1 MALQDLKKIVLSA
14 EGYAGQIDEMEMRF
28 YQDNG
33 VTALNLYDAQRDML
47 ADKGF
52 TEGSLADRWNAYLRS
67 LGHVGSLND
76 MLNAFWA
83 SGGPSFGVE
92 DPEFANVVLLM
103 HFEGADAGVVFTDDS
118 SHSRSFTASGGAQ
131 TDTAQYAFG
140 TSSGLFDG
148 TGDYITDDTGAD
160 SDFAFPGDFTIE
172 WSSRKTGDGAAGYDT
187 LLSVDPSRGSGS
199 GGWFIEFSN
208 TRGLYMYQS
217 GVIISHSFSP
227 NDSTWHAYAITREGS
242 DIKFFIDGVVTA
254 TSSSAASLLAGAEM
268 IIGGAGGYDFN
279 GHVDELRITKGVARY
294 TANYTPAAAAFPDA

>member
-1 MALQDLKKIVLSA
+1 MLSSA
-14 EGYAGQIDEMEMRF
+14 FRGKPTLGS
-28 YQDNG
+28 G
-33 VTALNLYDAQRDML
+33 
-47 ADKGF
+47 K
-52 TEGSLADRWNAYLRS
+52 SLAP
-67 LGHVGSLND
+67 
-76 MLNAFWA
+76 A
-83 SGGPSFGVE
+83 SGGSS
-92 DPEFANVVLLM
+92 DPYWANVSLLL
-103 HFEGADAGVVFTDDS
+103 HFEGTDASTTFTDSS
-118 SHSRSFTASGGAQ
+118 SHTRTFTVSGEAQ
-131 TDTAQYAFG
+131 IDTAHYVFG
-140 TSSGLFDG
+140 TASGLFDG

-187 LLSVDPSRGSGS
+187 LLSVDPSRGSGF

-279 GHVDELRITKGVARY
+279 GHVDELRITKGVARN
-294 TANYTPAAAAFPDA
+294 TSAYTPATAAFPNS